1 MSRWFTPRILL
12 LVLAFTSVLAP
23 TVFTGSPADTALFAK
38 ASLERDICAR
48 VRLLGGLFI
57 RTELVLDSAKP
68 DGSAVTEE
76 EFRLFL
82 DQQVTPRFPKDL
94 TLLVDL
100 GQFRDVSG
108 VIMPERSMLLI
119 LLYPFGQT
127 ASDDN
132 IEHIREA
139 YKAAFQQQS
148 VFRTDSRACVSF

>member
-1 MSRWFTPRILL
+1 M
-12 LVLAFTSVLAP
+12 AFTSVLAP
-23 TVFTGSPADTALFAK
+23 TVFTGSTPNTALFAK
-38 ASLERDICAR
+38 APLERDICAR
-48 VRLLGGLFI
+48 VRVLGGLFM
-57 RTELVLDSAKP
+57 RTELVLGSAKP

-76 EFRLFL
+76 EFRRFL
-82 DQQVTPRFPKDL
+82 DQQVTPRFPEDL

-100 GQFRDVSG
+100 GQFRDVRG
-108 VIMPERSMLLI
+108 VITPERSMLLI
-119 LLYPFGQT
+119 LLYPFGQA

>member
-23 TVFTGSPADTALFAK
+23 TVFTGSTADTALCAK
-38 ASLERDICAR
+38 APLERDICAR
-48 VRLLGGLFI
+48 VRLLGGLFM

-76 EFRLFL
+76 EFRRFL
-82 DQQVTPRFPKDL
+82 DQQVTPRFPEDL

-119 LLYPFGQT
+119 LLYPFGQA
-127 ASDDN
+127 ASEDA